1 METLAHTNK
10 ALMIIF
16 VIIFMI
22 TFAMISIDCIVTLQ
36 SVVARRKGGEA
47 RG

>member
-1 METLAHTNK
+1 MEIIFHTNK

-22 TFAMISIDCIVTLQ
+22 NFARISIDCIVTLK